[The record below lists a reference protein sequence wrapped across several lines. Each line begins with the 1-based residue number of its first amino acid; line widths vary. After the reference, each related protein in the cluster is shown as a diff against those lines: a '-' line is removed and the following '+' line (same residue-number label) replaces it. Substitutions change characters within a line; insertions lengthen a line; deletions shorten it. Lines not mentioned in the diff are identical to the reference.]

1 MLDVLADNPVLTL
14 FLVVGLGSA
23 LGLVPFGPIRFG
35 PAGALFV
42 GLALGPWT
50 NAWVRA

>member
-23 LGLVPFGPIRFG
+23 LGLVPFGPIRF
-35 PAGALFV
+35 ALDTILKVLLVQVIV
-42 GLALGPWT
+42 GLGG
-50 NAWVRA
+50 